1 MKRRDFLKYGSAG
14 VAGLALG
21 GLTRTPLFRIGN
33 VFACSEN
40 AWKFGVMGDTQWT
53 LHPSDSSTEPSSDD
67 PSGLN
72 PNSVAVSIINQVD
85 AQFVNLGVKF
95 VIQVGD
101 LTDCG
106 TDAGIVTRALAAQTN
121 LYPNNIGFF
130 PIRGNHETYGGEYG
144 PLNQYGIPAILAN
157 FPQTR
162 GQGTTWGAFNF
173 DSPIHIGADLD
184 GISYSFDFGRS
195 GSSARFLMLDTWATP
210 NSNPQSASA
219 TTGTVNADGYSYGYT
234 VQQQQPWINRQLDRM
249 ARGTEHAF
257 VFTHQ
262 PLMAESHQDTMF
274 NGYTYANPAW
284 QNAYY
289 ASVMHNGVRYCI
301 AGHDHMHQRS
311 IIASPD
317 GKSKLQELICAS
329 CSSKFYTPTALTDGG
344 WVDPASNVNQKY
356 RETSDSQELY
366 TVGFYIFTVDG
377 PLVTVDFYSDD
388 NGQWG
393 SNADYPGGTLPA
405 LITPTFNFVRK
416 ETWGYSLNGAEYLVN
431 EGSGGTTTQI
441 NFGKTTAQ
449 LFKSSTATDETGR
462 SLTKIVDTYWA
473 NNPGRGAISDV
484 LALMG
489 VMDTGA
495 VSSGLPTDTFIL
507 SMSYDPS
514 ETMTRD
520 LLNHGRT
527 ITLSTTDENGNWVNA
542 VNENIGGASNFVL
555 GPWSATYSLGTYGV
569 DPTTNTAWAV
579 LNYNGDFAVVKAGR

>member
-1 MKRRDFLKYGSAG
+1 MKRRDFLKYGSTG

-21 GLTRTPLFRIGN
+21 GLTRMPLFRIGN
-33 VFACSEN
+33 VFASSEN

-53 LHPSDSSTEPSSDD
+53 LHPGNSSTEIPADD

-72 PNSVAVSIINQVD
+72 PNSVSVSIINQVD

-106 TDAGIVTRALAAQTN
+106 TTAAIVTRALAAQTN
-121 LYPNNIGFF
+121 LYPHNIGFF
-130 PIRGNHETYGGEYG
+130 PMRGNHETYGGEYG
-144 PLNQYGIPAILAN
+144 DLNYYAIPAIQEN

-162 GQGTTWGAFNF
+162 GLGTTWDAFNF
-173 DSPIHIGADLD
+173 SSPTHISHELN
-184 GISYSFDFGRS
+184 GISYSFDFGRW
-195 GSSARFLMLDTWATP
+195 GNSARFLILDTWATQ
-210 NSNPQSASA
+210 NSNPASLPSLP
-219 TTGTVNADGYSYGYT
+219 TGTLNADGYPYGYT
-234 VQQQQPWINRQLDRM
+234 VNQQQPWINQQLNFLT
-249 ARGTEHAF
+249 RGTEHAF

-274 NGYTYANPAW
+274 SGYTNANPAW

-289 ASVMHNGVRYCI
+289 ASVMKNGVRYCI

-329 CSSKFYTPTALTDGG
+329 CSSKFYTPTALA
-344 WVDPASNVNQKY
+344 DPDWFGQKY

-377 PLVTVDFYSDD
+377 PLVTVDFYSDY

-393 SNADYPGGTLPA
+393 SNASYPSGPTNEGS
-405 LITPTFNFVRK
+405 LITPTFDFVKK

-441 NFGKTTAQ
+441 KFGKTTAQ
-449 LFKSSTATDETGR
+449 LFKSSTATDYTLR
-462 SLTKIVDTYWA
+462 SLTKTVDTYWA

-489 VMDTGA
+489 VMDVGA
-495 VSSGLPTDTFIL
+495 VMSGIPTDTFIL
-507 SMSYDPS
+507 SMSYNPS
-514 ETMTRD
+514 VTMTRD
-520 LLNHGRT
+520 LINHGRMV
-527 ITLSTTDENGNWVNA
+527 TLSTTDESGNWVNA
-542 VNENIGGASNFVL
+542 VNENIGGTKKFVF
-555 GPWSATYSLGTYGV
+555 GPWKKSYPLGTYGV

-579 LNYNGDFAVVKAGR
+579 LNYNGDFAVVMTGNQP